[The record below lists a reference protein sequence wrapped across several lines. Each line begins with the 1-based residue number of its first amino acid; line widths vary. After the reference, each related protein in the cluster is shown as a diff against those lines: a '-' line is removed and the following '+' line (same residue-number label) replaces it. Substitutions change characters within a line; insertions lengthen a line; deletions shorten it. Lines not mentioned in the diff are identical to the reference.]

1 MAESNKQVRTSDPY
15 DRFDEAINDPGLY
28 PAYQYDGRPEARQL
42 EPLPQDRV
50 PLFLSDYDQQQYED
64 ERYDDEGPEY
74 TFGSKQQKPRTSYVV
89 TGVLAA
95 TTIAAVVG
103 LFSIDATR
111 SVIVNAKASLAS
123 LAPASLGG
131 SPSEAAPPP
140 AQPTLRVASAV
151 APEPRIAAP
160 EAQAVYRARPEPAA
174 APEPAPAPVAA
185 APVPAKPKEA
195 YAWQPS
201 RAEISQAYQSAAKGQ
216 QQQQMAAVAPA
227 APVPQQPAAP
237 SGRRIDNDE
246 VAGILKRAKTLLAM
260 GDIFA
265 ARLLLERAADVE
277 GEAALMLGTTY
288 DPAVVGNHDMRSI
301 TPDPAMARQWYQK
314 AAELGSSDA
323 RRRLS
328 QLQN

>member
-15 DRFDEAINDPGLY
+15 DRFDEAINDPELY
-28 PAYQYDGRPEARQL
+28 PAYQYDERREARQL

-50 PLFLSDYDQQQYED
+50 PLFLSDYDEQQYED
-64 ERYDDEGPEY
+64 ERYDDESPQY

-131 SPSEAAPPP
+131 SPSEAAPP
-140 AQPTLRVASAV
+140 AQPPLRVASAV

-174 APEPAPAPVAA
+174 APEQESVAPPAPAASEEGV
-185 APVPAKPKEA
+185 VG
-195 YAWQPS
+195 
-201 RAEISQAYQSAAKGQ
+201 AYQVGTAHFTIYADGSIQARTPEGDYSFAS
-216 QQQQMAAVAPA
+216 M
-227 APVPQQPAAP
+227 
-237 SGRRIDNDE
+237 DE
-246 VAGILKRAKTLLAM
+246 LKTYLASEKN
-260 GDIFA
+260 
-265 ARLLLERAADVE
+265 RLGA
-277 GEAALMLGTTY
+277 
-288 DPAVVGNHDMRSI
+288 
-301 TPDPAMARQWYQK
+301 
-314 AAELGSSDA
+314 
-323 RRRLS
+323 
-328 QLQN
+328 

>member
-15 DRFDEAINDPGLY
+15 DRFDEAINDPELY
-28 PAYQYDGRPEARQL
+28 PAYQYDERREARQL

-74 TFGSKQQKPRTSYVV
+74 TFGSKHQKPRTSYVV

-95 TTIAAVVG
+95 TTIAAIVG

-123 LAPASLGG
+123 LAPSSLGG
-131 SPSEAAPPP
+131 PSEAAPP
-140 AQPTLRVASAV
+140 AQPPLRVVSAV

-160 EAQAVYRARPEPAA
+160 EAQAVYRSRPTEPAA

-185 APVPAKPKEA
+185 APAPTKPKEA

-201 RAEISQAYQSAAKGQ
+201 RSEISAAYQSAAKSQ
-216 QQQQMAAVAPA
+216 QPQQMAAVAPT

-237 SGRRIDNDE
+237 GTRRVDTDE

-277 GEAALMLGTTY
+277 AEAALMLGTTY
-288 DPAVVGNHDMRSI
+288 DPAVVGNQDMRSI
-301 TPDPAMARQWYQK
+301 TPDPAMARQWYQR
-314 AAELGSSDA
+314 AAELGSTDA